1 MMSMTLARDSGF
13 EAGALSGIRVL
24 DLTRILAG
32 PTCTQLLGDLGADII
47 KIEKPGVGDET
58 RLWGPPFV
66 TDADGN
72 DTTESAYYLC
82 ANRNKRSVTIDISKP
97 EGAGLVRGLL
107 ERCDVLVEN
116 FKQGGLA
123 KYGLGYDDV
132 KKLYPRLVF
141 CSITG
146 FGQTGPNAQMP
157 GYDILAQAYG
167 GIMSLTGEPDGEPM
181 KVAVGIADVMCGMYA
196 TVAILAALRHRD
208 ATGEGQHIDLAL
220 VDSQVAWL
228 VNEGTNYLL
237 SGKTPER
244 RGNQHPNIVPYQ
256 VFEVADG
263 NVIVAVGN
271 DRHFARLCELIGQPE
286 LAGDARFSTNAER
299 LKHRDALIPLLADRL
314 RRLKKSEVI
323 EGLQAHGVPAGPV
336 NTLPEVFASD
346 QVSARNMTIT
356 MSHELAGSRTVDLIG
371 NPAILSRTPVTYRYP
386 PPTVGE
392 HTDDVLD
399 ELLDLDADALNRLR
413 ECKAI

>member
-66 TDADGN
+66 TDANGN

-107 ERCDVLVEN
+107 ERCDVLIEN

-146 FGQTGPNAQMP
+146 FGQTGPNAHQP
-157 GYDILAQAYG
+157 GYDIIAQAYG
-167 GIMSLTGEPDGEPM
+167 GIMSVTGEPDGEPM

-271 DRHFARLCELIGQPE
+271 DRHFARLCELIRQPE
-286 LAGDARFSTNAER
+286 LAVDARFSTNAER
-299 LKHRDALIPLLADRL
+299 LQHRDALIPLLADRL
-314 RRLKKSEVI
+314 RRLEKSEVI

>member
-1 MMSMTLARDSGF
+1 MMSMTLARDSGL

-66 TDADGN
+66 TDANGN

-107 ERCDVLVEN
+107 ERCDVLIEN

-146 FGQTGPNAQMP
+146 FGQTGPNAHQP
-157 GYDILAQAYG
+157 GYDIIAQAYG
-167 GIMSLTGEPDGEPM
+167 GIMSVTGEPDGEPM

-271 DRHFARLCELIGQPE
+271 DRHFARLCELIRQPE
-286 LAGDARFSTNAER
+286 LAVDARFSTNAER
-299 LKHRDALIPLLADRL
+299 LKHRDALIPLLANRL

-323 EGLQAHGVPAGPV
+323 ERLQAHGVPAGPV

>member
-1 MMSMTLARDSGF
+1 MMSMTLARDSGL

-66 TDADGN
+66 TDANGN

-107 ERCDVLVEN
+107 ERCDVLIEN

-146 FGQTGPNAQMP
+146 FGQTGPNAHQP
-157 GYDILAQAYG
+157 GYDIIAQAYG
-167 GIMSLTGEPDGEPM
+167 GIMSVTGEPDGEPM

-271 DRHFARLCELIGQPE
+271 DRHFARLCELIRQPE
-286 LAGDARFSTNAER
+286 LAVDARFSTNAER

>member
-66 TDADGN
+66 TDANGN

-107 ERCDVLVEN
+107 ERCDVLIEN

-146 FGQTGPNAQMP
+146 FGQTGPNAHQP
-157 GYDILAQAYG
+157 GYDIIAQAYG
-167 GIMSLTGEPDGEPM
+167 GIMSVTGEPDGEPM

-271 DRHFARLCELIGQPE
+271 DRHFARLCELIRQPE
-286 LAGDARFSTNAER
+286 LAVDARFSTNAER
-299 LKHRDALIPLLADRL
+299 LKHRDALIPLLANRL

>member
-66 TDADGN
+66 TDANGN

-107 ERCDVLVEN
+107 ERCDVLIEN

-123 KYGLGYDDV
+123 KYDLGYDDV

-146 FGQTGPNAQMP
+146 FGQTGPNAHQP
-157 GYDILAQAYG
+157 GYDIIAQAYG
-167 GIMSLTGEPDGEPM
+167 GIMSVTGEPDGEPM

-271 DRHFARLCELIGQPE
+271 DRHFARLCELIRQPE
-286 LAGDARFSTNAER
+286 LAVDARFSTNAER
-299 LKHRDALIPLLADRL
+299 LKHRDALIPLLADRF

>member
-66 TDADGN
+66 TDANGN

-107 ERCDVLVEN
+107 ERCDVLIEN

-146 FGQTGPNAQMP
+146 FGQTGPNAHQP
-157 GYDILAQAYG
+157 GYDIIAQAYG
-167 GIMSLTGEPDGEPM
+167 GIMSVTGEPDGEPM

-271 DRHFARLCELIGQPE
+271 DRHFARLCELIRQPE
-286 LAGDARFSTNAER
+286 LAVDARFSTNAER